1 MAEAGQNPIR
11 GSESMNTVIN
21 EKDIIEAFDFA
32 ISYTHKKA
40 SLFPEFYTVEDALI
54 KARDARQLRA
64 AVRKN
69 VRTYIGVIIGMLVF
83 LFLSCGIAEYVV
95 IKLIGG

>member
-1 MAEAGQNPIR
+1 MAEASQNPIR
-11 GSESMNTVIN
+11 GSDSMNIFN

-40 SLFPEFYTVEDALI
+40 SLFPEFYKVEHALI
-54 KARDARQLRA
+54 KARDARQLRV
-64 AVRKN
+64 AVKKSLRA
-69 VRTYIGVIIGMLVF
+69 YFGIMIGVLVF
-83 LFLSCGIAEYVV
+83 LFLACGIAEYVV

>member
-1 MAEAGQNPIR
+1 MKTIF
-11 GSESMNTVIN
+11 N
-21 EKDIIEAFDFA
+21 EKDTIEAFDFT
-32 ISYTHKKA
+32 ISYARKKA
-40 SLFPEFYTVEDALI
+40 AFFPEFYTVEEALI

-64 AVRKN
+64 VVRKN
-69 VRTYIGVIIGMLVF
+69 VCSYIGVIIGMLVF

>member
-1 MAEAGQNPIR
+1 MAEASQNPIR
-11 GSESMNTVIN
+11 GSDSMNTFN

-32 ISYTHKKA
+32 ISYAHKKA
-40 SLFPEFYTVEDALI
+40 SLFPEFYTVEHALI
-54 KARDARQLRA
+54 KARDAREFRA
-64 AVRKN
+64 SIRKN
-69 VRTYIGVIIGMLVF
+69 LKTYFGIMIGVLVF